1 MSRRSKVYTI
11 GSLADL
17 DRAIGATLSLPDG
30 GTVTDGAP
38 PTTTTKPPLNGD
50 GYPAGV
56 TPAREGWL
64 EDGRYKLQ
72 SGDTLSGLART
83 YLGDPARWR
92 EIWDLQPTATKL
104 GKSPDKLPV
113 GFVLV
118 MPQGAQKK
126 AKELSVLGPTASD
139 KRVLV
144 AVAATVGVVG
154 VGGGLWWFLRGRK

>member
-1 MSRRSKVYTI
+1 VRPSKVYTI
-11 GSLADL
+11 GSLGSL
-17 DRAIGATLSLPDG
+17 GSAIGATLSLPDG

-38 PTTTTKPPLNGD
+38 PTTVKPPLNGD

-92 EIWDLQPTATKL
+92 EIWDLQPTDVKL

-118 MPQGAQKK
+118 MPKQAQTK
-126 AKELSVLGPTASD
+126 AKDLSVLGPTESD
-139 KRVLV
+139 KRVFV